1 MCGIAGL
8 IDRSGDV
15 ARRARAMAD
24 ALAHRG
30 PDGADVWSDADAGI
44 ALSHRRLAIVDLTST
59 GAQPMTSSD
68 GRWVVTYNGE
78 VYNAEAIA
86 AGPQMAGFVRR
97 GTSDTEII
105 VESVARRGLDR
116 TLADLNGMF
125 AIALWDRQTRTLYLV
140 RDRLGIK
147 PLFYSQAKDRF
158 YFASEL
164 KALVAAGLAVDLDE
178 ASAAS
183 FLRFGYVPAPHSIYR
198 NVAKV
203 EPGEVVSFTA
213 SGGLKRTKYWDLEKI
228 AQNGLEHPFTGPD
241 TQAEEILHDLLADAV
256 SINMIS
262 DVPLGAFLSGGID
275 SSTVTA
281 LMVAAKRG
289 PVQTFSIGFPDFG
302 YDESP
307 HAKAVADHLGT
318 RHQELVVTANDA
330 LAVVPQFA
338 DMYDEPFADS
348 SQIPTHV
355 ISRMTR
361 AHVTVALSGD
371 GGDEVFA
378 GYNRHA
384 MAADWLPRLQAFP
397 LSLRRIASTVLRSIP
412 SGAVDRL
419 SRLLPQSMRVSQ
431 PGDKLNKLAEIMPF
445 DGEAAYLHLVSQCHD
460 PERLTGG
467 RREKPLG
474 MRGLGRSTGL
484 FERMQLW
491 DMATYLPDDILQK
504 VDRASM
510 AVSLE
515 VRPPLLDHRVV
526 EFAWTLPRNL
536 RVRNG
541 ETKWLLRRVLDRYVP
556 RNLVS
561 RPKAGFAIP
570 LAAWLRGPLRDW
582 AEELV
587 DSRQLAGGI
596 LDVAAVRKLWADHVS
611 GGHNRAYALWTIL
624 MFESWR
630 RRWMGK
636 DRLSASAN
644 PSALAPAGRVKGPGA
659 IRLIRGWF

>member
-8 IDRSGDV
+8 IDRPGAPDGSAI

-24 ALAHRG
+24 VLAHRG
-30 PDGADVWSDADAGI
+30 PDGADVWCDADAGI
-44 ALSHRRLAIVDLTST
+44 ALSHRRLAIVDLTPT
-59 GAQPMTSSD
+59 GAQPMASSD
-68 GRWVVTYNGE
+68 GRWVITYNGE
-78 VYNAEAIA
+78 IYNAETIA
-86 AGPQMAGFVRR
+86 ADSQMAGLIRR

-105 VESVARRGLDR
+105 VESIARRGLER

-125 AIALWDRQTRTLYLV
+125 AIALWDRETRALHLV
-140 RDRLGIK
+140 RDRMGIK
-147 PLFYSQAKDRF
+147 PLFYSRANGQF

-164 KALVAAGLAVDLDE
+164 KGFVAAGLAVDLDE
-178 ASAAS
+178 ASVAS

-213 SGGLKRTKYWDLEKI
+213 SGDLKRRRYWDLETT
-228 AQNGLEHPFTGPD
+228 ARNGLEHPFTGSD
-241 TQAEEILHDLLADAV
+241 GHAEEILHGLLADAV

-289 PVQTFSIGFPDFG
+289 PVRTFSIGFPDFG

-307 HAKAVADHLGT
+307 YARAVANHLGT
-318 RHQELVVTANDA
+318 KHQELVVTASEA
-330 LAVVPQFA
+330 LAAVPQLA

-378 GYNRHA
+378 GYNRYT
-384 MAADWLPRLQAFP
+384 MAADWLPWMEALP
-397 LSLRRIASTVLRSIP
+397 VSLRRIASAGLRSIP
-412 SGAVDRL
+412 SSAVNRL
-419 SRLLPQSMRVSQ
+419 GRLLPQSMRVSQ
-431 PGDKLNKLAEIMPF
+431 PGDKLNKLAEIIPL

-460 PERLTGG
+460 PEMLTGG

-474 MRGLGRSTGL
+474 VRGLGRSGAL
-484 FERMQLW
+484 LEQMQFW

-515 VRPPLLDHRVV
+515 VRPPLLDHRLV

-556 RNLVS
+556 RHLVS

-570 LAAWLRGPLRDW
+570 LAAWLRGPLRSW
-582 AEELV
+582 AEDLL
-587 DSRQLAGGI
+587 DGGQFAGGI
-596 LDVAAVRKLWADHVS
+596 LDAAAVRKLWLEHVS
-611 GGHNRAYALWTIL
+611 GGRNRAYALWTIL

-636 DRLSASAN
+636 DHFSN
-644 PSALAPAGRVKGPGA
+644 PAVLAPAATGR
-659 IRLIRGWF
+659 